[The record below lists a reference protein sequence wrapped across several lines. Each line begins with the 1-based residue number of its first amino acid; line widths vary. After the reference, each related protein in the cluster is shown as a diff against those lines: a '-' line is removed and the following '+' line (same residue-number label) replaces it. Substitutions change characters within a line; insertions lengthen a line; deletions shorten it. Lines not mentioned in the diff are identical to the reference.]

1 MSALHKLA
9 ACGRPGH
16 AYLFEGPEGVGKDTM
31 AQAFLARL
39 MCLGTEAGDQDSCG
53 RCRSCAAVQ
62 RGDHP
67 DLARLSKDGA
77 TIRID
82 QVRDALG
89 RLRFDPVVGRVKGLI
104 VESAELLREE
114 AANALL
120 KTLEE
125 PPSNTVFVLVT
136 SKPQLLLETIRSR
149 CQVLRFA
156 ELSPTDIA
164 DLLVADGKTPHD
176 ARTAAALAQGS
187 MVLAKSLCD
196 PAKIQVIDFVAI
208 FALALGDGPSSDSAA
223 FIEQL
228 GVRLAETAAGGGSE
242 GDESP
247 EPAARSSA
255 RTDLTR
261 DGLQWT
267 LDVIRAVLR
276 DAVLVAGGIEVQTLP
291 HVRHAAAISA
301 LVQRADVGQIMAV
314 IDACQRLEE
323 RMVLNPNARLALQA
337 LLLDAGQRL
346 RGRPGES

>member
-1 MSALHKLA
+1 M
-9 ACGRPGH
+9 
-16 AYLFEGPEGVGKDTM
+16 V
-31 AQAFLARL
+31 AQAFLTRL
-39 MCLGTEAGDQDSCG
+39 MCLGAEAEDQDSCG
-53 RCRSCAAVQ
+53 RCRSCVAVG

-67 DLARLSKDGA
+67 DLARMTKDGA

-89 RLRFDPVVGRVKGLI
+89 RLRFDPVVGRVKGLV

-136 SKPQLLLETIRSR
+136 PKPQLLLETIRSR

-156 ELSPTDIA
+156 ELSPADIA
-164 DLLVADGKTPHD
+164 DLLVADGRSPHD

-187 MVLAKSLCD
+187 MVQARSLCD
-196 PAKIQVIDFVAI
+196 PAKIQVMDFVAS
-208 FALALGDGPSSDSAA
+208 FVLALGEGPPSDSAA

-228 GVRLAETAAGGGSE
+228 GTRLAEAAGGGNSE
-242 GDESP
+242 GDENA
-247 EPAARSSA
+247 EPAPRSAA
-255 RTDLTR
+255 RTDVTR

-267 LDVIRAVLR
+267 LDVIRALLR
-276 DAVLVAGGIEVQTLP
+276 DAVLVAGGIDVKNLP
-291 HVRHAAAISA
+291 HARHAAAISA
-301 LVQRADVGQIMAV
+301 LVQRADAGQVMAV
-314 IDACQRLEE
+314 IDACQRLED
-323 RMVLNPNARLALQA
+323 RMALNPNARLALQA

-346 RGRPGES
+346 RARSNES